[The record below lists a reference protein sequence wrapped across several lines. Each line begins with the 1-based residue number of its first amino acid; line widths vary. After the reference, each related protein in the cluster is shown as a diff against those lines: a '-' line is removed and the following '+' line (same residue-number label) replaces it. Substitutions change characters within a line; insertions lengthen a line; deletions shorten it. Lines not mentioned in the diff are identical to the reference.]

1 MPKKIQ
7 SKEYNILNQSL
18 AKYII
23 RDRKYVTPLQSTL
36 EYQKKPSLMLSSK
49 DREADDI
56 FVLAIF
62 HINLKIQANNCGT
75 TFEEHEG

>member
-1 MPKKIQ
+1 MYRIWSYFQ
-7 SKEYNILNQSL
+7 
-18 AKYII
+18 II

-36 EYQKKPSLMLSSK
+36 EYYKKPSLMLSSK
-49 DREADDI
+49 DREAVDM

-62 HINLKIQANNCGT
+62 HINLKIQANNCGI

>member
-1 MPKKIQ
+1 MLINVQKFGP
-7 SKEYNILNQSL
+7 NLL
-18 AKYII
+18 II
-23 RDRKYVTPLQSTL
+23 RDRKYVTPLQFTL
-36 EYQKKPSLMLSSK
+36 EYYKKHSLMLSSK

>member
-1 MPKKIQ
+1 MNRNLVIF
-7 SKEYNILNQSL
+7 SN
-18 AKYII
+18 I
-23 RDRKYVTPLQSTL
+23 RDIKYVTPLRSTL
-36 EYQKKPSLMLSSK
+36 AYHKKPSLMLSSK